1 MCSID
6 LFCIFAMNKYS
17 YMKKQ
22 FILKDTK
29 YPQIWARQSEST
41 LISITV
47 DLFTPNFEDI
57 FINN

>member
-29 YPQIWARQSEST
+29 YPQNMGKAKQK
-41 LISITV
+41 
-47 DLFTPNFEDI
+47 TP
-57 FINN
+57 